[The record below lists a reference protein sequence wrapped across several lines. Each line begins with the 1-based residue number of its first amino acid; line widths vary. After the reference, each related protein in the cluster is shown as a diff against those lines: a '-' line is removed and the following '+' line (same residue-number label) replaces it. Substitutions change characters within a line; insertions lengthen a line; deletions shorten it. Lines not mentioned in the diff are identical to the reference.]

1 MSKHSIDNPGLA
13 HAMEA
18 YRLEQPPDREEGLS
32 DEEQDK
38 VDREIAKKLWGEKQ

>member
-1 MSKHSIDNPGLA
+1 MNINNW
-13 HAMEA
+13 
-18 YRLEQPPDREEGLS
+18 EGLS